1 VLIEEMN
8 AFLYKEIEGSRFMAT
23 IKTVGQ
29 QVELNEEYNQI
40 FMENIKKLE
49 KAVRSGSKY
58 CYAVSN

>member
-40 FMENIKKLE
+40 LWKILKSSRRRF
-49 KAVRSGSKY
+49 VRR
-58 CYAVSN
+58 N